1 MSTNKALGTHFII
14 DLHNCAENLN
24 NIEFIESTFTDI
36 AKKSGATI
44 VKSCFHQFSPHGV
57 TGLLAIT
64 ESHFAIHTW
73 PEHNFVTVDIFS
85 CSNSIDYQKCILLLE
100 KAFGTTDTRTQEFER
115 GKLNNDIK
123 TF

>member
-1 MSTNKALGTHFII
+1 LSTNKALGTHFII

>member
-1 MSTNKALGTHFII
+1 MSTVKPLGTHFII
-14 DLHNCAENLN
+14 DLHNCSENLN
-24 NIEFIESTFTDI
+24 NIEFIESTFIEI
-36 AKKSGATI
+36 ARKSGATI
-44 VKSCFHQFSPHGV
+44 VKSCFHQFSPYGV

-100 KAFGTTDTRTQEFER
+100 KAFGTADSKTQEFER
-115 GKLNNDIK
+115 GKLNNDI
-123 TF
+123 